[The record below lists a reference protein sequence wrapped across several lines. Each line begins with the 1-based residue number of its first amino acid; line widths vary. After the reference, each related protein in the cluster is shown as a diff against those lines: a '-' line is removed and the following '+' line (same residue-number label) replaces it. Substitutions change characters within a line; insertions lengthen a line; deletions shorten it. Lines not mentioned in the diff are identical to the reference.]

1 MSLNIQDDLYK
12 QFNVEIF
19 AVNLHDCKLGQGSG
33 HIRQCNTKRMI
44 PQILLHQIKVTF

>member
-12 QFNVEIF
+12 HFNVDIF

-33 HIRQCNTKRMI
+33 HIRQCNTI
-44 PQILLHQIKVTF
+44 PLILLHQIKVSF